1 MPAAAGG
8 EEADASSSSSPL
20 DLRHAPLLLF
30 DDHGEGKATDGDG
43 MFQLYSIPSKQ
54 VLRRRVS
61 EMKDHRY
68 WTTPQGWVLMATPGG
83 AVTFLW
89 DPFTGARISLPPD
102 REGFLGGDDC
112 LKSKRCLLSCKAPVV
127 HHDPS
132 RCLVLV
138 VDLADTVLWYCRIGV
153 GDGEDADRRWL
164 KHEYGTVGGGVRR
177 LDWSLTSVG
186 DKFLMDVVRTDDK
199 VVVTLEFSPE
209 PQFTV
214 IPVEAVNRDSKP
226 WPPHNGHSKY
236 AWVES
241 QGCLFHVRFR
251 YSDYSLG
258 NRSIV
263 GVEVSKLD
271 LSARAW
277 AKVGTLDGRA
287 FLLVHPQFGASL
299 DPREA
304 GSGLKGD
311 CIYYCM
317 PDNDDALHVYDMGRG
332 TTSLRNP
339 GRPYI
344 GDHCSTKVLMPTT
357 SIN

>member
-1 MPAAAGG
+1 METTSMPAAA
-8 EEADASSSSSPL
+8 DASSSSPL

-30 DDHGEGKATDGDG
+30 DDHGEGKATDGGG
-43 MFQLYSIPSKQ
+43 MFLLYSIPSKQ

-68 WTTPQGWVLMATPGG
+68 WTTPQGWVLMAARGG

-102 REGFLGGDDC
+102 REGFLGGDDG
-112 LKSKRCLLSCKAPVV
+112 LKSKRCLLSCKSLV
-127 HHDPS
+127 HHHRPS
-132 RCLVLV
+132 RSCLVLV
-138 VDLADTVLWYCRIGV
+138 VDLADTVLWYCRLGV
-153 GDGEDADRRWL
+153 GDGEDVDRQWL
-164 KHEYGTVGGGVRR
+164 KHEYGTVDGMSHLG
-177 LDWSLTSVG
+177 WSLTSVG
-186 DKFLMDVVRTDDK
+186 DEFLMDLVWTDR
-199 VVVTLEFSPE
+199 VVTLEFSPE

-214 IPVEAVNRDSKP
+214 IPVEAVDRDRWP
-226 WPPHNGHSKY
+226 WPPHNGTSKY

-241 QGCLFHVRFR
+241 QGCLFCVRFC
-251 YSDYSLG
+251 YSDHSLG
-258 NRSIV
+258 NCSIV
-263 GVEVSKLD
+263 SVEVSKLD

-277 AKVGTLDGRA
+277 AKVGTLEGRA

-299 DPREA
+299 DPHEA

-317 PDNDDALHVYDMGRG
+317 PDDDALHVYDMGRG
-332 TTSLRNP
+332 TTSWGNP
-339 GRPYI
+339 GPYI

-357 SIN
+357 LLIN